1 MPDLVETAVNSFDN
15 DTLLQI
21 LERLDIVVNGMQF
34 IYNGLMFF
42 VVLFVVGVIIYL
54 LTKFV
59 LGWFTY

>member
-1 MPDLVETAVNSFDN
+1 MPDFVETTVNSLDN

-21 LERLDIVVNGMQF
+21 LDRLDIVVNGMQF

-59 LGWFTY
+59 LSWFTY

>member
-1 MPDLVETAVNSFDN
+1 MPEVVETVVNSLDN
-15 DTLLQI
+15 DSLLQI
-21 LERLDIVVNGMQF
+21 IERLDVIVNGMQF

-59 LGWFTY
+59 LGWFMY